1 MNLQH
6 QISQPGYEPM
16 LADNEPITKYSAR
29 VLRRQIMADGEVS
42 KEERRFLRHALEH
55 GNCMDEESFHI
66 LLELL
71 LTGKRAE

>member
-6 QISQPGYEPM
+6 HVSQPGYEPM

-29 VLRRQIMADGEVS
+29 VLRRQIMADGSVS

-55 GNCMDEESFHI
+55 GNCLDEESFHI